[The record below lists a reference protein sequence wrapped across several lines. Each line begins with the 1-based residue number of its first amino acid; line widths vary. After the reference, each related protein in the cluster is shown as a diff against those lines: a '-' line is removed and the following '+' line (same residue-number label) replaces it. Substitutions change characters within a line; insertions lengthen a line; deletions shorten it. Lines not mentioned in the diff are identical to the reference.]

1 MPAEKK
7 GEHLFKKGVSGNPNG
22 RPKKVPITE
31 KERDLFRDDPK
42 AALLWL
48 MNTANDRMELL
59 RVAKLVID
67 YISPKLSAIKQEVT
81 TDTTLT
87 IYWEGSDVK
96 VIENVEVKNLN
107 DESQMVDIKR
117 SLIHEVDIPK
127 NLDKLSKSELKELS
141 GKIVDSLD
149 NEF

>member
-48 MNTANDRMELL
+48 MNTANDRTELL

-96 VIENVEVKNLN
+96 VIDNVEVKNLN
-107 DESQMVDIKR
+107 DDEPTKIGVTQM
-117 SLIHEVDIPK
+117 VDIPK
-127 NLDKLSKSELKELS
+127 NLDKLSKQELKELS

-149 NEF
+149 DES

>member
-7 GEHLFKKGVSGNPNG
+7 GDHLFKKGVSGNPNG
-22 RPKKVPITE
+22 RPKKVPITD
-31 KERDLFRDDPK
+31 KERQLFKDDPK

-96 VIENVEVKNLN
+96 VIDNVEVKNLN
-107 DESQMVDIKR
+107 DDEPAKIGVTQM
-117 SLIHEVDIPK
+117 VDIPK

>member
-1 MPAEKK
+1 MPVEKK

-96 VIENVEVKNLN
+96 VIDNVEVKNLN
-107 DESQMVDIKR
+107 DDEPAKIGVTQMV
-117 SLIHEVDIPK
+117 EIPK

-149 NEF
+149 GEF

>member
-1 MPAEKK
+1 MAGSKT

-22 RPKKVPITE
+22 RPKKVAITD
-31 KERDLFRDDPK
+31 KERQLFKDDPK

-48 MNTANDRMELL
+48 MNTANDRLELL

-67 YISPKLSAIKQEVT
+67 YISPKLSAVKQEVT

-96 VIENVEVKNLN
+96 VIDNVEVKNLN
-107 DESQMVDIKR
+107 EDVPAKIEVKEM
-117 SLIHEVDIPK
+117 VDIPK
-127 NLDKLSKSELKELS
+127 NLDKLSKKELKELS

-149 NEF
+149 DF

>member
-1 MPAEKK
+1 MAVAKK
-7 GEHLFKKGVSGNPNG
+7 GDHLFKKGVSGNPNG
-22 RPKKVPITE
+22 RPKKVPITD
-31 KERDLFRDDPK
+31 KERQLFKDDPK

-67 YISPKLSAIKQEVT
+67 YISPKLSSVKSEVT

-87 IYWEGSDVK
+87 IYWEGSDIK
-96 VIENVEVKNLN
+96 VIDNVEVRNLN
-107 DESQMVDIKR
+107 EDVPAKIETKEM
-117 SLIHEVDIPK
+117 VDIPK
-127 NLDKLSKSELKELS
+127 NLDKLSKQELKELS

-149 NEF
+149 DF